1 MFRSDQ
7 IRSVAQS
14 CPTPYVNSAQMT
26 NESLQNTQ
34 IGIDSLH
41 ITIGAFLVAQ
51 MTKSLPAVPETW
63 VQSLG
68 QVDPLE
74 KKMATHSSIL
84 AWKILWTD
92 ELGGI

>member
-14 CPTPYVNSAQMT
+14 CPTLYVNSAQMT